1 MERLFKVILYII
13 KELVLKLS
21 SKFYASGGNVTK
33 LRRITWLPKRE
44 KKRER
49 ERERAENKNPGV
61 GGSGGTLARHG

>member
-44 KKRER
+44 KKREKR
-49 ERERAENKNPGV
+49 ERE
-61 GGSGGTLARHG
+61 S